1 MKQIKRKTLSR
12 ALIQALGTG
21 VAISVVA
28 SAAHAQQAQR
38 VEKIEVTGTNIK
50 RVDTETASPVT
61 IITREEI
68 QRSGATTVSEVI
80 RQLPANNAGSFSEN
94 SLNSFAAGASAVS
107 LRGLGAQATLVLL
120 NGRRLT
126 PYPFANG
133 AQVTFVDLNTI
144 PLEVVD
150 RIEVLKDGASAIYGS
165 DAMAGVINVIL
176 RKDFKG
182 IEVGANYGVT
192 SEHDAASWRATGTLG
207 FGDLARD
214 RYNFFANFEHRE
226 QDPLAANARAWTS
239 TGNLTAFGNQ
249 TRRSQN
255 GFPGN
260 YQARPGTTPG
270 FTGII
275 PVPGCAPDRLL
286 GTPPQCRLNEV
297 SSYLTTVPDNE
308 RNSAFG
314 RFTLELGG
322 SHTFFAEAGYMKNE
336 TYITSTPTFPTS
348 WLRATDLTLQ
358 SITPIILPV
367 GHPNNPYPA
376 PVNLLYSFEDIGSRD
391 QLLTSEYTRLL
402 GGFKGTFGAWDYDSA
417 IGFNKNET
425 TQDRGGFIR
434 ASVFRQML
442 ANGTYYF
449 GDRSRNSDAVYAALA
464 PRIKRVGETQS
475 TFVDARVST
484 ELMQWKNGPLGFAA
498 GIEHRKEELADN
510 PDELVRSGDI
520 VGLGSTA
527 ASGERD
533 VTSVFGE
540 FSIPLLRTLEAQL
553 ALRYDKYSDYGNST
567 TPKVGL
573 KWTPTRTFAIRGTY
587 AEGFRAPG
595 LPEIQNSFAAG
606 FFNGVEDPIRCP
618 VTQSNADCF
627 FSIPAVIGANPALQP
642 EESKSFTVGFVWEPS
657 VDTTLTVDYYSIK
670 RDNEITTIDLTFLLQ
685 NEALF
690 PGRVTRGP
698 ANPAE
703 GHLPG
708 PITQVN
714 LIYANLSK
722 TETSGIDVEF
732 RQRFNLGQYGK
743 LGAIFYGAYTDKYKF
758 AVNEGEELVNYNGT
772 HNQPRFAGNLT
783 FEYET
788 GPWFLFH
795 RTNYVGHQLWAGTPF
810 QTCPAT
816 VAGVNGCEIG
826 SWTTMDA
833 GVRYTGFKNLTL
845 RAGVRNMQNK
855 RPPLDMNN
863 TELYNL
869 TYHNILGRTYNVGMN
884 YTFR

>member
-1 MKQIKRKTLSR
+1 MKAIQRKTLSR

-21 VAISVVA
+21 VAITVVA

-50 RVDTETASPVT
+50 RVDSETASPVT

-68 QRSGATTVSEVI
+68 QRSGATTISEVI
-80 RQLPANNAGSFSEN
+80 RQLPSNNAGSFSEN
-94 SLNSFAAGASAVS
+94 SLNSFAAGAAAVS
-107 LRGLGAQATLVLL
+107 LRGLGAQATLILL

-144 PLEVVD
+144 PMEVVD

-182 IEVGANYGVT
+182 ADVGVNYGIT
-192 SEHDAASWRATGTLG
+192 SEHDAESYRATGTLG

-214 RYNFFANFEHRE
+214 RWNFFFNVEHRH
-226 QDPLAANARAWTS
+226 QDSLKPTDRAWTT
-239 TGNLTAFGNQ
+239 TGNLLTFGNQ
-249 TRRSQN
+249 TRRSAN
-255 GFPGN
+255 GYPGN
-260 YQARPGTTPG
+260 YQARPGTSPG
-270 FTGII
+270 FTGTT
-275 PVPGCAPDRLL
+275 PVPGCAPENIISNS
-286 GTPPQCRLNEV
+286 CRLAEV
-297 SSYLTTVPDNE
+297 SSWLTTVPEND
-308 RNSAFG
+308 RNSVFG
-314 RFTLELGG
+314 RFTWEIAPN
-322 SHTFFAEAGYMKNE
+322 HTLFAEAGYMKNE
-336 TYITSTPTFPTS
+336 TYITSTPSFPTS

-376 PVNLLYSFEDIGSRD
+376 PVNLLYSFADIGNRD
-391 QLLTSEYTRLL
+391 QRLTSEYTRMLAGL
-402 GGFKGTFGAWDYDSA
+402 KGTIGAWDYDA
-417 IGFNKNET
+417 AFGHNQNET
-425 TQDRGGFIR
+425 TQERAGFIR

-442 ANGTYYF
+442 ASGQYYF
-449 GDRSRNSDAVYAALA
+449 GDRSRNSDAIYAALS
-464 PRIKRVGETQS
+464 PRVKRTGETQS
-475 TFVDARVST
+475 TYVDARAST
-484 ELMQWKNGPLGFAA
+484 ELFQWRNGPVGFAA
-498 GIEHRKEELADN
+498 GVEHRKEELADN

-527 ASGERD
+527 ASGDRD

-567 TPKVGL
+567 TPKIGL

-618 VTQSNADCF
+618 VTQTNADCF
-627 FSIPAVIGANPALQP
+627 FSIPAVIGANPSLVP
-642 EESKSFTVGFVWEPS
+642 EESKSFTVGFVWEPTPS
-657 VDTTLTVDYYSIK
+657 TTLTVDYYDIRRK
-670 RDNEITTIDLTFLLQ
+670 NEITTIDLTFLLA

-698 ANPAE
+698 ANPGE
-703 GHLPG
+703 HLPG

-714 LIYANLSK
+714 LIYANLSE
-722 TETSGIDVEF
+722 TETAGIDVEF
-732 RQRFNLGQYGK
+732 RQRFNIGQYGR

-758 AVNEGEELVNYNGT
+758 AVEPGAEMVNYNGT
-772 HNQPRFAGNLT
+772 HNQPRFQGNLT
-783 FEYET
+783 LEWEQ
-788 GPWFLFH
+788 GPWFVFH
-795 RTNYVGHQLWAGTPF
+795 RTNYTAHHKWAGTPF

-816 VAGVNGCEIG
+816 VNAVNGCDVG
-826 SWTTMDA
+826 SFTTMDA
-833 GVRYTGFKNLTL
+833 GVRYTGFRNLSL
-845 RAGVRNMQNK
+845 RAGVRNIQNK
-855 RPPLDMNN
+855 RPPLDLNY

-869 TYHNILGRTYNVGMN
+869 VYNNILGKTYNVGLS
-884 YTFR
+884 YSFR